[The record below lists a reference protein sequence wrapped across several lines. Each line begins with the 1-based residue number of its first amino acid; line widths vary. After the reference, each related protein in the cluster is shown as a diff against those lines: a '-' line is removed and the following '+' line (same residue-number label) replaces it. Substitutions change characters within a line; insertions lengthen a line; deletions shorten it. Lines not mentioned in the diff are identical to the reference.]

1 MDLGRT
7 LCRPKNPTCLTC
19 PVRDGCV
26 GWAQGNVNDIPRLAA
41 KKERPHRTG
50 QAFVLHHNGHVWLR
64 RRPDGGLLPRLYEPP
79 TFGWEG
85 PSALTQD
92 SELWESCG
100 VVRHIFT
107 HFSLSMDVFSAHH
120 KDPLFPEGKWYP
132 RGDLPPLSSLA
143 KKILQQTLF
152 WVD

>member
-1 MDLGRT
+1 
-7 LCRPKNPTCLTC
+7 
-19 PVRDGCV
+19 V
-26 GWAQGNVNDIPRLAA
+26 GWARGDVNEIPRLAA

-64 RRPDGGLLPRLYEPP
+64 RRPDQGLLPRLYEPP

-85 PSALTQD
+85 PSTFPHD
-92 SELWESCG
+92 PMFWEACG

-107 HFSLSMDVFSAHH
+107 HFSLEIQVFSSHGMDV
-120 KDPLFPEGKWYP
+120 PFPEGAWHS
-132 RGDLPPLSSLA
+132 RASLPPLSSLA